1 MSYSWFRKMFKKYTG
16 LSPTQYQLQIKV
28 QKAKEFLTSS
38 SLPIKEISDI
48 LQFDSV
54 NYFISFF
61 KEKTSES
68 PSEFRKRVHNSSKK

>member
-16 LSPTQYQLQIKV
+16 LSTQYQLQIRI

-38 SLPIKEISDI
+38 SMPIKEISDI
-48 LQFDSV
+48 LEFDSV

-61 KEKTSES
+61 KKKTSES
-68 PSEFRKRVHNSSKK
+68 PSEFRNRVHNSPKK